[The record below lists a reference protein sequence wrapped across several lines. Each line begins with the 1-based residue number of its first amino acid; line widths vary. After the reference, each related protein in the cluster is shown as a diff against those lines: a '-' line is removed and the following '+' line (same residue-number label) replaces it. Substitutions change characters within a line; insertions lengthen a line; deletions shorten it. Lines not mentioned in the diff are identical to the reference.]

1 MLCILVIAVEKEIVN
16 ILSSLGE
23 NEDYNG
29 KYLLITLCLK
39 DRCRSEGL
47 DPKPQGLRTAVW

>member
-39 DRCRSEGL
+39 DRCTVGQRDWIPSL
-47 DPKPQGLRTAVW
+47 KD